1 MDPLVM
7 VFAMTE
13 TENRPSLNVEPETSA
28 IESVFSQTTILK
40 KPSETSTLESIYT
53 CNIEI

>member
-13 TENRPSLNVEPETSA
+13 TENRPSLNVEPEISA

-40 KPSETSTLESIYT
+40 KTK
-53 CNIEI
+53 